1 MRLSGNH
8 YLSNLKRKCHNRS
21 SISRLPFYGII
32 IRETHLTAI
41 DGAGLGAL
49 EVVQLKNK
57 FSQLREKSGV
67 SIGEFKKEFDLQL
80 DALLGAA
87 VPATAQPELAM
98 LFISKLDPQRYAGM
112 LTHLTANLYENFR
125 TRPVFEKRCLSR
137 FCFCAPRFGCCK
149 RKSDR
154 PKTEVFIFG
163 RFSAGF
169 SVAFRAKIFV

>member
-98 LFISKLDPQRYAGM
+98 LFISKLDPQRY
-112 LTHLTANLYENFR
+112 
-125 TRPVFEKRCLSR
+125 KRCHTWNSLPVDFACGLVSYFR
-137 FCFCAPRFGCCK
+137 LEDCK
-149 RKSDR
+149 CKD
-154 PKTEVFIFG
+154 
-163 RFSAGF
+163 
-169 SVAFRAKIFV
+169 FRRRRHAICIYAC